1 MKKYLSD
8 TARPCSFSHDIIFR
22 IAAVLALLTML
33 SIWLVSGLFAKYT
46 VNDSSS
52 NSARVAA
59 FGSVEVKE
67 HKAKPKTVGSS
78 DVRSVYYSG
87 EYADMLYE
95 LDLDDEVDSNTY
107 DVMMPGVDI
116 PKDPFVRVTTGEV
129 DCELYI
135 KIVEKNIPEEYQDR
149 NGETHK
155 PIVTYTV
162 DPSIWQKLPDN
173 QQDGNGVIYKYSS
186 VIDANSAEQKI
197 SILKDNKICISQ
209 YYDADGLYNAKAP
222 ESDDFSLTF
231 SAWLVQAD

>member
-1 MKKYLSD
+1 MLS
-8 TARPCSFSHDIIFR
+8 
-22 IAAVLALLTML
+22 LLTMM
-33 SIWLVSGLFAKYT
+33 SIWLVSGIFAKYT
-46 VNDSSS
+46 VNDHSS

-67 HKAKPKTVGSS
+67 HKAIPKTVGSS
-78 DVRSVYYSG
+78 GDVGSVYNSG

-95 LDLDDEVDSNTY
+95 LDLDDEVGSNTY

-135 KIVEKNIPEEYQDR
+135 KVSEKNIPEKYQDR

-162 DPSIWQKLPDN
+162 DPSIWQKLPDD
-173 QQDGNGVIYKYSS
+173 QQDVDGVIYKYSS
-186 VIDANSAEQKI
+186 VIDANSTEQII
-197 SILKDNKICISQ
+197 SILEDNKIYISQ

-222 ESDDFSLTF
+222 KSDDFSLTF
-231 SAWLVQAD
+231 SAWLVQVD